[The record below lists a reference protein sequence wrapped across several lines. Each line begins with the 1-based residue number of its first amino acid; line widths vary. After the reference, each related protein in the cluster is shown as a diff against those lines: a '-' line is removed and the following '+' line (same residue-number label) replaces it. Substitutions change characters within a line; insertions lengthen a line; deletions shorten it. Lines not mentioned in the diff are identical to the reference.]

1 MKRPRRHIALRSALI
16 AGSVI
21 LALPCAHA
29 AVDSA
34 DSVVYL
40 PSSPKATSTRAVEP
54 YQKDLGYRITAD
66 TPAPPPAT
74 EPAPQPNDGKPF
86 DREIIAAAR
95 DAGVEPALVHAVISV
110 ESAYRRDAISPKG
123 AIGLMQVMP
132 GTAQRYGVSNPADI
146 HSNLR
151 AGSRHLRTLID
162 MFGDR
167 LDLVLAAYNAGEGAV
182 RKYKNSIP
190 PYRET
195 RGYVPAVMSK
205 YKPVKP
211 SPLPPLQISLRRD
224 YMPGTRMEPDALA
237 RLP

>member
-1 MKRPRRHIALRSALI
+1 MTRPHRCPALGLALI

-21 LALPCAHA
+21 LALPRAHA
-29 AVDSA
+29 AVDNT
-34 DSVVYL
+34 DSLVYV
-40 PSSPKATSTRAVEP
+40 PSPRKAAPAQAAEP
-54 YQKDLGYRITAD
+54 YQKDAGYRIAVD
-66 TPAPPPAT
+66 TPALVPAV
-74 EPAPQPNDGKPF
+74 EPALQANDAKPF
-86 DREIIAAAR
+86 DREITAAAR

-110 ESAYRRDAISPKG
+110 ESAYRPDAISPKG

-132 GTAQRYGVSNPADI
+132 GTAQRYGISNPVDV

-195 RGYVPAVMSK
+195 RSYVPAVMSK
-205 YKPVKP
+205 YKPAKP
-211 SPLPPLQISLRRD
+211 APLPPLHVSLQRD
-224 YMPGTRMEPDALA
+224 YMPGTRMESDALA

>member
-1 MKRPRRHIALRSALI
+1 MTRSPRSIARRLALI
-16 AGSVI
+16 AACAI
-21 LALPCAHA
+21 LALPCAKA
-29 AVDSA
+29 TADTA
-34 DSVVYL
+34 DSVAYV
-40 PSSPKATSTRAVEP
+40 PSPLKPAPARATEP
-54 YQKDLGYRITAD
+54 YQKDTGYRITVDAP
-66 TPAPPPAT
+66 TLAPAI
-74 EPAPQPNDGKPF
+74 EPGPQPNDGKPF
-86 DREIIAAAR
+86 DREITAAAR

-110 ESAYRRDAISPKG
+110 ESAYRPDAVSPKG

-132 GTAQRYGVSNPADI
+132 GTAQRYGVSNPTDI
-146 HSNLR
+146 HNNLR

-205 YKPVKP
+205 YKPAKQV
-211 SPLPPLQISLRRD
+211 PLPPLQVSLQRD
-224 YMPGTRMEPDALA
+224 YLPGTRLEQDALA
-237 RLP
+237 RMP